1 MIWIILSFSFG
12 FIAGFFLAIILAAH
26 SVYRAKYLD
35 GAGLE

>member
-12 FIAGFFLAIILAAH
+12 FIAGFFLAIILTAH
-26 SVYRAKYLD
+26 GVYHAKYPD